1 MTESNIQVG
10 DTVKIIGK
18 TLVGGVEKELI
29 PVGTIC
35 RVMSILPDRDGRLC
49 YGVKD
54 ERMNFQS
61 DSGIWAYY
69 DEKSLE
75 KGAMIWI
82 KSGV

>member
-35 RVMSILPDRDGRLC
+35 RVMSILPDRDARLR

-54 ERMNFQS
+54 ERMNFR
-61 DSGIWAYY
+61 IWAYY

-82 KSGV
+82 KSDV